1 MDKFNNINIKKISV
15 GELQENCYLVE
26 NHDSASATIIDPGSE
41 ANRIIEILSYPKVD
55 SVILTHGHFDHIS
68 AIDDL
73 AKKYD
78 FKLYVHE
85 YDAEM
90 LADPEK
96 NLSSSLMIKPIVISH
111 NFITYTDNEIIKS
124 SGLEFEAIHTPGHTK
139 GSTCLLLNAGEENI
153 LFTGDTLFAGGYGRT
168 DFYGGDFS
176 SLVNSMRRLYKL
188 EGYYYCYPG
197 HGDNTI
203 LGKKS

>member
-1 MDKFNNINIKKISV
+1 MSKL
-15 GELQENCYLVE
+15 ELQTCILGSVYTNCYFLKNKE
-26 NHDSASATIIDPGSE
+26 TGEMIIIDPAACPE
-41 ANRIIEILSYPKVD
+41 KIIQKVNEMQGRPVGIL
-55 SVILTHGHFDHIS
+55 LTHGHFDHIS